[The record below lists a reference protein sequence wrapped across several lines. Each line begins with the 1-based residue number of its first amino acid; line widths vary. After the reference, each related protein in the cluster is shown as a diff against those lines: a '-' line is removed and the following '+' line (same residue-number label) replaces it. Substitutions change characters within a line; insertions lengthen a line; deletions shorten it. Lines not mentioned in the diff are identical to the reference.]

1 MSNDYSQK
9 LRGSAKRFETD
20 AINTA
25 SKRAIEETA
34 EATGNLNGHKIAD
47 KIKNIKKNPTKE
59 APSKELHLNE
69 TNNETRIKI

>member
-1 MSNDYSQK
+1 MSNKYSQK

-47 KIKNIKKNPTKE
+47 KIKNIKKKNPRK
-59 APSKELHLNE
+59 KRLQKNC
-69 TNNETRIKI
+69 I